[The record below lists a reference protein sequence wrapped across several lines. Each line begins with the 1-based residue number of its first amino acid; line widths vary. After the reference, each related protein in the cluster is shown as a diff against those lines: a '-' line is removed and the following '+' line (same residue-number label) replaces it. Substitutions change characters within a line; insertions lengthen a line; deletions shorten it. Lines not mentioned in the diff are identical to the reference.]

1 MAQQGDSQP
10 QEPQETQVER
20 VTSLGKWLTA
30 TFANPSQRR
39 RIVQAAAGILVVAA
53 LVLLLRGLL
62 TPAVSGNA
70 PAKATATP
78 APAAPLVGHYAPDVT
93 IPDLHGNPMKLSS
106 LRGSIVLLNFWYI
119 ACPPCQIEMP
129 TLERTYLAHT
139 AQGFTVV
146 GVNTTDSAE
155 AIAEYDK
162 PLGYTYPMLR
172 DDGGRAQL
180 AYEVRAMPSSF
191 LIDRSGVIRAVY
203 TGPIN
208 SSDFQQQLAKLLTSK

>member
-1 MAQQGDSQP
+1 MAQQRDSQP
-10 QEPQETQVER
+10 PETQGGR
-20 VTSLGKWLTA
+20 DASPGARLMASLA
-30 TFANPSQRR
+30 DPARR
-39 RIVQAAAGILVVAA
+39 RLVLQVVAGILIVAVGA
-53 LVLLLRGLL
+53 LLLRGLL
-62 TPAVSGNA
+62 TPAASGNA

-93 IPDLHGNPMKLSS
+93 IPDLQGSPVKLSS

-129 TLERTYLAHT
+129 TLERMYLAHT

-146 GVNTTDSAE
+146 GVNTTDSAQ
-155 AIAEYDK
+155 AITEYDK

-203 TGPIN
+203 AGPIN